1 MWSAPGRQSAA
12 SRTGVQVHMSKPV
25 APRRR
30 FASLRARHQTA
41 TRPRAIE
48 AADGLRLGF
57 LGWSARFRLTVALLL
72 GSAIGFERQW
82 HQKMAG
88 LRTNALVAL
97 GACGFVVFSGLVGQ
111 GDPTRV
117 AAQVVSGIGFLGAG
131 IILRDGVNVHGLN
144 TAATLWCSAMVGTI
158 SGAGYVAQ
166 GLLAAGFVI
175 GTNLVLR
182 PLVRRVNR
190 LSREAPDAETHYTVE
205 IVTRAVEEAHV
216 RSLLLRELSQ
226 AGLGLRRLD
235 SEDIEDSAR
244 VRVTAQAMVAKR
256 NDTALEQIVGR
267 LSLEPQRLRARP
279 GRSTAPSPRREHPY
293 QSSFLPDLAHY
304 TRLRAPQ
311 APSCSLGAPSVALF
325 VDHTDERHGWR
336 APT

>member
-1 MWSAPGRQSAA
+1 MFFDLASFGESA
-12 SRTGVQVHMSKPV
+12 
-25 APRRR
+25 
-30 FASLRARHQTA
+30 L
-41 TRPRAIE
+41 
-48 AADGLRLGF
+48 
-57 LGWSARFRLTVALLL
+57 RLTVALLL

-131 IILRDGVNVHGLN
+131 IILRDGINVHGLN
-144 TAATLWCSAMVGTI
+144 TAATLWCSAMVGTVA
-158 SGAGYVAQ
+158 GAGYVAQ
-166 GLLAAGFVI
+166 ALLAAGFVI
-175 GTNLVLR
+175 GTNLLLR

-190 LSREAPDAETHYTVE
+190 LWPTDRDAETHYTVE
-205 IVTRAVEEAHV
+205 IVARAVEEAHV

-244 VRVTAQAMVAKR
+244 VRVTAQAMAPKR
-256 NDTALEQIVGR
+256 NDTAVEQIVGR
-267 LSLEPQRLRARP
+267 LSLEPQVSGATWQVD
-279 GRSTAPSPRREHPY
+279 RSIPES
-293 QSSFLPDLAHY
+293 
-304 TRLRAPQ
+304 
-311 APSCSLGAPSVALF
+311 
-325 VDHTDERHGWR
+325 
-336 APT
+336 